1 MNFKIHCTSG
11 KSIKSDLIH
20 LSKVPIQG
28 MLWLN
33 LINLSKVP
41 IQGKLWLNIY
51 KEIPQVHHYD
61 KIIEFALKKI
71 VNSISVKNKIE

>member
-28 MLWLN
+28 M
-33 LINLSKVP
+33 
-41 IQGKLWLNIY
+41 LWLNIY

>member
-20 LSKVPIQG
+20 
-28 MLWLN
+28 
-33 LINLSKVP
+33 LSKVP